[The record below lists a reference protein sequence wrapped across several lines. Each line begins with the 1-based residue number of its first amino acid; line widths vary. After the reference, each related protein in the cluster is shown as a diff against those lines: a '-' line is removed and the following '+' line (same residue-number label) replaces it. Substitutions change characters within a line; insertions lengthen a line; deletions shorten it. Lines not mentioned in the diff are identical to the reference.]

1 MSNIFLRFRQVI
13 DSRPQKYH
21 GARRK
26 LWNST
31 AITSIKL
38 LNKRMTSQVPIG
50 LRRKQFA
57 PLSSSSHCKRNSI
70 HKPDRKN
77 LVNRCKKLGGKWMKA
92 ASVKSFSKQLACPS
106 SHLLLSFRRQ
116 ILVREINFL
125 IRHHLASCDFCYC
138 EVPLLAF
145 YTAPQ
150 KGEIRTPELPI
161 NMRLLAESIL
171 GRDRSDRLTGAD
183 TE

>member
-1 MSNIFLRFRQVI
+1 
-13 DSRPQKYH
+13 
-21 GARRK
+21 
-26 LWNST
+26 
-31 AITSIKL
+31 
-38 LNKRMTSQVPIG
+38 
-50 LRRKQFA
+50 
-57 PLSSSSHCKRNSI
+57 
-70 HKPDRKN
+70 
-77 LVNRCKKLGGKWMKA
+77 MKA
-92 ASVKSFSKQLACPS
+92 ASVKSFSKKLACPS

-116 ILVREINFL
+116 MLAREINFL
-125 IRHHLASCDFCYC
+125 IRHHLAGCDFCYC

-171 GRDRSDRLTGAD
+171 GRDRSDRLKAED